1 MTDDDDLRARLRRT
15 DPAASLEP
23 ASPAQVARLVEE
35 AMSRNTRRWA
45 LPVAAALV
53 LIAGGA
59 AWAVTRPST
68 PINPVAAPTTT
79 ASAAVVSPG
88 PAASAAV
95 VSLTA
100 SGAQAKCRA
109 PEPQRLA
116 ESADFAFEGTVETIE
131 NGQVTLSV
139 TRVFRG
145 RPADRVTVAQEGETS
160 ETMLGSGKF
169 EKGTDYLVS
178 AADGSILICGYSGEA
193 DAIGLRELYEKAF

>member
-23 ASPAQVARLVEE
+23 APPAQIAQLVEE

-45 LPVAAALV
+45 LPVAAVLV

-68 PINPVAAPTTT
+68 PDNPVAAPTPT
-79 ASAAVVSPG
+79 ASAT
-88 PAASAAV
+88 V

-100 SGAQAKCRA
+100 AGVQAKCRE

-116 ESADFAFEGTVETIE
+116 ESADFAFEGTVRTIE
-131 NGQVTLSV
+131 NGRVTLTVSK
-139 TRVFRG
+139 VFKGAAATEVR
-145 RPADRVTVAQEGETS
+145 VAQAGESS
-160 ETMLGSGKF
+160 EQMLGSGKF
-169 EKGTDYLVS
+169 ETGKDYLVS
-178 AADGSILICGYSGEA
+178 ASDGSVLICGYSGEA
-193 DAIGLRELYEKAF
+193 DSIGLRELYEKAF